1 MIGNDWDIVL
11 DSVWK
16 SEGFKKFMSKV
27 KKEYKIDLHVEQEI
41 VK

>member
-16 SEGFKKFMSKV
+16 SEGFKKFINNV
-27 KKEYKIDLHVEQEI
+27 KKTLFP
-41 VK
+41 